1 MSYVEIDNK
10 LIYLLVKSPSIVMD
24 ESKKPSGLPVR
35 WGVAFLAFIGFI
47 FNYMLRVNINVTIV
61 AMVNFTAFENNNDDN
76 EDNECGFD
84 ELNPDETS
92 KSDKGQFLWD
102 SVVQSQIVGSF
113 YYGYIITQLP
123 GGRMSELFGSKRVL
137 GVSMCGVAILRF

>member
-1 MSYVEIDNK
+1 
-10 LIYLLVKSPSIVMD
+10 MD
-24 ESKKPSGLPVR
+24 EPKRPSRLPVR

-61 AMVNFTAFENNNDDN
+61 AMVNFTAFENDDN
-76 EDNECGFD
+76 GTDDNECGFD
-84 ELNPDETS
+84 NNDDDEVNPDENPL
-92 KSDKGQFLWD
+92 SDQGQFLWD

-113 YYGYIITQLP
+113 YYGYIVTQLP

-137 GVSMCGVAILRF
+137 GVSMGGVAILRSG

>member
-1 MSYVEIDNK
+1 
-10 LIYLLVKSPSIVMD
+10 MD
-24 ESKKPSGLPVR
+24 EPKRPSRLPVR

-61 AMVNFTAFENNNDDN
+61 AMVNFTAFENDEKNITVDECKFDD
-76 EDNECGFD
+76 DD

-92 KSDKGQFLWD
+92 KSDQGQFLWD

-137 GVSMCGVAILRF
+137 GMSMAGVAILRLSL

>member
-1 MSYVEIDNK
+1 
-10 LIYLLVKSPSIVMD
+10 MD

-61 AMVNFTAFENNNDDN
+61 AMVNFTAFENDEKNITVDECKFDD
-76 EDNECGFD
+76 DY

-92 KSDKGQFLWD
+92 KSDQGQFLWD

-137 GVSMCGVAILRF
+137 GVSMAGVAILRLSL

>member
-1 MSYVEIDNK
+1 MI
-10 LIYLLVKSPSIVMD
+10 LLLLLVHSFTNVMD

-61 AMVNFTAFENNNDDN
+61 AMVNFTAFENDEKNITVDECKFDD
-76 EDNECGFD
+76 DD

-92 KSDKGQFLWD
+92 KSDQGQFLWD

-137 GVSMCGVAILRF
+137 GVSMAGVAILRLSL

>member
-92 KSDKGQFLWD
+92 KSDQGQFLWD

-113 YYGYIITQLP
+113 
-123 GGRMSELFGSKRVL
+123 
-137 GVSMCGVAILRF
+137 

>member
-1 MSYVEIDNK
+1 
-10 LIYLLVKSPSIVMD
+10 MD

-61 AMVNFTAFENNNDDN
+61 AMVNFTAFENDEKNITVDECKFDDN
-76 EDNECGFD
+76 D

-92 KSDKGQFLWD
+92 KSDQGQFLWD

-137 GVSMCGVAILRF
+137 GVSMAGVAILRLSL

>member
-1 MSYVEIDNK
+1 
-10 LIYLLVKSPSIVMD
+10 MD
-24 ESKKPSGLPVR
+24 ESKKPSGFPVR

-61 AMVNFTAFENNNDDN
+61 AMVNFTAFENDEKNITVDECKFDD
-76 EDNECGFD
+76 DD

-92 KSDKGQFLWD
+92 KSDQGQFLWD

-137 GVSMCGVAILRF
+137 GVSMAGVAILRLSL

>member
-1 MSYVEIDNK
+1 
-10 LIYLLVKSPSIVMD
+10 MD

-61 AMVNFTAFENNNDDN
+61 AMVNFTAFENDEKNITVDECKFDD
-76 EDNECGFD
+76 DD

-92 KSDKGQFLWD
+92 KSDQGQFLWD

-137 GVSMCGVAILRF
+137 GVSMAGVAILRLNL

>member
-1 MSYVEIDNK
+1 
-10 LIYLLVKSPSIVMD
+10 MD

-61 AMVNFTAFENNNDDN
+61 AMVNFTAFENDEKNITADECKFDD
-76 EDNECGFD
+76 DD

-92 KSDKGQFLWD
+92 KSDQGQFLWD

-137 GVSMCGVAILRF
+137 GTSMAGVAILRLSL

>member
-1 MSYVEIDNK
+1 
-10 LIYLLVKSPSIVMD
+10 MD

-61 AMVNFTAFENNNDDN
+61 AMVNFTAFENDDN
-76 EDNECGFD
+76 GTDDNECGFD
-84 ELNPDETS
+84 NDDEVNPDENPL
-92 KSDKGQFLWD
+92 SDQGQFLWD

-113 YYGYIITQLP
+113 YYGYIVTQLP

-137 GVSMCGVAILRF
+137 GVSMGGVAILRLG

>member
-1 MSYVEIDNK
+1 
-10 LIYLLVKSPSIVMD
+10 MD

-61 AMVNFTAFENNNDDN
+61 AMVNFTAFENDEKNITVDECKFDD
-76 EDNECGFD
+76 DD

-92 KSDKGQFLWD
+92 KSDQGQFLWD

-113 YYGYIITQLP
+113 YYG
-123 GGRMSELFGSKRVL
+123 
-137 GVSMCGVAILRF
+137 

>member
-1 MSYVEIDNK
+1 
-10 LIYLLVKSPSIVMD
+10 MD

-61 AMVNFTAFENNNDDN
+61 AMVNFTAFENDEKNITVDECKFDD
-76 EDNECGFD
+76 DD

-92 KSDKGQFLWD
+92 KSDQGQFLWD

-137 GVSMCGVAILRF
+137 GISMAGVAILRLSL

>member
-1 MSYVEIDNK
+1 
-10 LIYLLVKSPSIVMD
+10 MD

-61 AMVNFTAFENNNDDN
+61 AMVNFTAFENDEKNITVDECKFDD
-76 EDNECGFD
+76 D

-92 KSDKGQFLWD
+92 KSDQGQFLWD

-137 GVSMCGVAILRF
+137 GVSMAGVAILRLSL

>member
-1 MSYVEIDNK
+1 
-10 LIYLLVKSPSIVMD
+10 MD
-24 ESKKPSGLPVR
+24 VSKKPSGLPVR

-61 AMVNFTAFENNNDDN
+61 AMVNFTAFENDEKNITVDECKFDD
-76 EDNECGFD
+76 DD

-92 KSDKGQFLWD
+92 KSDQGQFLWD

-137 GVSMCGVAILRF
+137 GVSMAGVAILRLSL

>member
-1 MSYVEIDNK
+1 
-10 LIYLLVKSPSIVMD
+10 MD

-61 AMVNFTAFENNNDDN
+61 AMVNFTAFENDEKNITVDECKFDD
-76 EDNECGFD
+76 DD

-92 KSDKGQFLWD
+92 KSDQGQFLWD

-137 GVSMCGVAILRF
+137 GTSMAGVAILRLSL

>member
-1 MSYVEIDNK
+1 
-10 LIYLLVKSPSIVMD
+10 MD

-61 AMVNFTAFENNNDDN
+61 AMVNFTAFENDEKNITVDECKFDD
-76 EDNECGFD
+76 DD

-92 KSDKGQFLWD
+92 KSDQGQFLWD

-113 YYGYIITQLP
+113 YYGYIVTQLP

-137 GVSMCGVAILRF
+137 GVSMGGVAILRLG

>member
-1 MSYVEIDNK
+1 
-10 LIYLLVKSPSIVMD
+10 MD

-61 AMVNFTAFENNNDDN
+61 AMVNFTAFENDEKNITVDECKFDD
-76 EDNECGFD
+76 DD
-84 ELNPDETS
+84 ELNPNETS
-92 KSDKGQFLWD
+92 KSDQGQFLWD

-137 GVSMCGVAILRF
+137 GVSMAGVAILRLSL

>member
-1 MSYVEIDNK
+1 
-10 LIYLLVKSPSIVMD
+10 MD

-61 AMVNFTAFENNNDDN
+61 AMVNFTAFENDDN
-76 EDNECGFD
+76 GTDDNECGFD
-84 ELNPDETS
+84 NNDDEVNPDENPL
-92 KSDKGQFLWD
+92 SDQGQFLWD

-113 YYGYIITQLP
+113 YYGYIVTQLP

-137 GVSMCGVAILRF
+137 GVSMGGVAILRLG

>member
-1 MSYVEIDNK
+1 
-10 LIYLLVKSPSIVMD
+10 MD

-61 AMVNFTAFENNNDDN
+61 AMVNFTAFENDEKNITVDECKFDD
-76 EDNECGFD
+76 DD

-92 KSDKGQFLWD
+92 KSDQGQFLWD

-137 GVSMCGVAILRF
+137 GVSMAGVAILRLSL